1 MSKKPYHK
9 DQDPNLSREKD
20 QYSHP
25 VPSREFIM
33 KYMDELDRPVSF
45 EELLEAFELKQEE
58 ELEGLRR
65 RLIAMQRDGQIM
77 RNRRENFALIAK
89 LPLVKGRIQANRD
102 GSGYLIPE
110 NGEPDVFLPAH
121 EMRQVFNDDHAL
133 VNVVQTKWKAR
144 EGRIVEVIK
153 RNTLQLAGR
162 FCHEKGVSFVDPNNK
177 FVNQDI
183 IIANGGEG
191 GAKPGQFV
199 VVEITEQPTTRR
211 EAIGRVVDILGDR
224 ETAGIEV
231 ELAVRSYNLPHVW
244 PQEVLQ
250 QAQAFASE
258 VPKSE
263 SALREDFRHLP
274 FVTIDGADA
283 KDFDDAVYCEP
294 AKNGYVL
301 YVAIADVSHY
311 VKPGTALDE
320 EAQTRGNSVYFPAKV
335 IPMLPETL
343 SNNLCSLRPKCD
355 RLTLV
360 CVMDLN
366 RDGEIQDFRFTNG
379 VIHSQARLTY
389 DEVAAML
396 KGEKTENDRMY
407 KYLKPLEELYRKLL
421 QQRELR
427 GAIDFDTVETQIEF
441 DDKGKIARIVP
452 RLRNEAH
459 RIIEEAMLAANVC
472 AAKYIEKA
480 GIPALYRVH
489 EQPKLEKLNAFR
501 DFLKP
506 FGLRLG
512 GAKAPTT
519 MDYAKLLER
528 ITKREDAGLLQTV
541 MLRSMQQAVYSPD
554 NVGHFGLSYGGYT
567 HFTSPIRRY
576 PDLIVHRAIK
586 FILEKKKKEK
596 YGYNHAD
603 MEKFA
608 EQCSL
613 TERRADRATRE
624 ATDWLKCEYMLD
636 KLGQQYM
643 GRIVDVTSFGIFVA
657 LEEVFVQGLVH
668 ITALK
673 NDYYQYEATNHT
685 LRGKKSGKS
694 YRLGDRIEVLVARVD
709 LDAREINFELAGSDE
724 PKSKKKAD

>member
-9 DQDPNLSREKD
+9 NEDPNLSREQG

-25 VPSREFIM
+25 VPSREYIM
-33 KYMDELDRPVSF
+33 KYMDEIDRPVSWD
-45 EELLEAFELKQEE
+45 ELLEAFELKQEE

-77 RNRRENFALIAK
+77 RNRRENYALVTK

-110 NGEPDVFLPAH
+110 NGEPDVYLPAG

-153 RNTLQLAGR
+153 RNTQQLVGR

-177 FVNQDI
+177 TVNQDI
-183 IIANGGEG
+183 LISAGGEG
-191 GAKPGQFV
+191 GAKVGQFV
-199 VVEITEQPTTRR
+199 VVEITEQPTARR
-211 EAIGRVVDILGDR
+211 EAIGRIIDILGDR
-224 ETAGIEV
+224 ETNGIEV
-231 ELAVRSYNLPHVW
+231 ELAMRSYNLPHVW
-244 PQEVLQ
+244 PQAVLQ
-250 QAQAFASE
+250 EAQAFPAE
-258 VPKSE
+258 VPESE
-263 SALREDFRHLP
+263 SSQRENFRHLP

-294 AKNGYVL
+294 TKNGYVL

-311 VKPGTALDE
+311 VKPESDLDK
-320 EAQTRGNSVYFPAKV
+320 EAEARGNSVYFPSKV
-335 IPMLPETL
+335 LPMLPETL

-360 CVMDLN
+360 CVMDMN

-396 KGEKTENDRMY
+396 KGEKTENHRMY
-407 KYLKPLEELYRKLL
+407 KHLKPLEELYKKLIT
-421 QQRELR
+421 QRQLR
-427 GAIDFDTVETQIEF
+427 GAIDFDTTETQIEF

-472 AAKYIEKA
+472 AAKYIEKS
-480 GIPALYRVH
+480 GVPALYRVH
-489 EQPKLEKLNAFR
+489 ETPKLEKLNAFR
-501 DFLKP
+501 EFLKP

-512 GAKAPTT
+512 GAKTPTT
-519 MDYAKLLER
+519 MDYAKLLDR
-528 ITKREDAGLLQTV
+528 ITKREDASLLQTV

-554 NVGHFGLSYGGYT
+554 NVGHFGLSYDGYT

-586 FILEKKKKEK
+586 FILEQKKKEK

-603 MEKFA
+603 MERFA
-608 EQCSL
+608 EHCSL
-613 TERRADRATRE
+613 TERRADKATRD

-636 KLGQQYM
+636 KLGKCYK
-643 GRIVDVTSFGIFVA
+643 GRIIDVTSFGVFVV
-657 LEEVFVQGLVH
+657 LEDVFVQGLVH

-673 NDYYQYEATNHT
+673 NDYYQYEPTNHA

-694 YRLGDRIEVLVARVD
+694 YRLGDPIEILVARVD
-709 LDAREINFELAGSDE
+709 LDAREINFELAEKD
-724 PKSKKKAD
+724 

>member
-9 DQDPNLSREKD
+9 NEDPNLSREKD

-25 VPSREFIM
+25 VPSREYIM
-33 KYMDELDRPVSF
+33 KYMDEIDRPVSWDD
-45 EELLEAFELKQEE
+45 LLEAFELQHEE

-77 RNRRENFALIAK
+77 RNRRENYALVTK

-110 NGEPDVFLPAH
+110 NGEPDVYLPAG

-133 VNVVQTKWKAR
+133 VNIVQTKWKAR
-144 EGRIVEVIK
+144 EGRIIEVIK
-153 RNTLQLAGR
+153 RNTQQLVGR
-162 FCHEKGVSFVDPNNK
+162 FCQEKGVSFVDPNNK
-177 FVNQDI
+177 TVNQDI
-183 IIANGGEG
+183 LISAGGEG
-191 GAKPGQFV
+191 GAKVGQFV
-199 VVEITEQPTTRR
+199 VVEITEQPTSRR
-211 EAIGRVVDILGDR
+211 EAIGRVIDILGDR
-224 ETAGIEV
+224 ETNGIEV
-231 ELAVRSYNLPHVW
+231 ELAMRSYNLPHIW
-244 PQEVLQ
+244 PQAVLQ
-250 QAQAFASE
+250 EAQSFAAE
-258 VPKSE
+258 VPESE
-263 SALREDFRHLP
+263 SSQRENFRHLP

-294 AKNGYVL
+294 TQSGYIL

-311 VKPGTALDE
+311 VKPESDLDK
-320 EAQTRGNSVYFPAKV
+320 EAEARGNSVYFPSKV
-335 IPMLPETL
+335 LPMLPETL

-355 RLTLV
+355 RLTLA
-360 CVMDLN
+360 CVMEMD
-366 RDGEIQDFRFTNG
+366 RDGEIQDFRFTNA

-396 KGEKTENDRMY
+396 KGEKTENHRMY
-407 KYLKPLEELYRKLL
+407 KHLKPLEELYRKLIR
-421 QQRELR
+421 QRELR
-427 GAIDFDTVETQIEF
+427 GAIDFDTVETQIVF
-441 DDKGKIARIVP
+441 DDKGKIERIVP
-452 RLRNEAH
+452 RVRNEAH

-480 GIPALYRVH
+480 GVPSLYRVH
-489 EQPKLEKLNAFR
+489 ETPKLEKLNAFR
-501 DFLKP
+501 EFLKP

-512 GAKAPTT
+512 GSKAPTT

-528 ITKREDAGLLQTV
+528 ITKREDASLLQTV
-541 MLRSMQQAVYSPD
+541 MLRSMQQAIYSPD
-554 NVGHFGLSYGGYT
+554 NVGHFGLSYKGYT

-596 YGYNHAD
+596 YIYNHAD
-603 MEKFA
+603 MERFG
-608 EQCSL
+608 EHCSL
-613 TERRADRATRE
+613 TERRADKATRD

-636 KLGQQYM
+636 KLGKRYK
-643 GRIVDVTSFGIFVA
+643 GRIIDVTSFGVFVV

-673 NDYYQYEATNHT
+673 NDYYQYEPTNHA

-694 YRLGDRIEVLVARVD
+694 YRLGDPIEVLVARVD
-709 LDAREINFELAGSDE
+709 LDAREINFELADDE
-724 PKSKKKAD
+724 PAKKKA

>member
-25 VPSREFIM
+25 VPSREYIM

-89 LPLVKGRIQANRD
+89 LPLIKGRIQANRD

-211 EAIGRVVDILGDR
+211 EAIGRVIDILGDR

-231 ELAVRSYNLPHVW
+231 ELALRSYNLPYIW
-244 PQEVLQ
+244 PQEALQ
-250 QAQAFASE
+250 EAQAFAAE

-294 AKNGYVL
+294 VKNGYVL

-320 EAQTRGNSVYFPAKV
+320 EAQIRGNSVYFPAKV

-519 MDYAKLLER
+519 MDYAKLLDR

-636 KLGQQYM
+636 KLGQQYV